1 MCQPPSYED
10 SVDIPDPVYR
20 KLIPKAA
27 LEGSTVKDAILQ
39 SVSRDLSGPL
49 PKRRIKF
56 PLIHAKDK
64 GRLDLSNT
72 QIYDLLFE

>member
-1 MCQPPSYED
+1 MRTT
-10 SVDIPDPVYR
+10 VDIPDAVYR
-20 KLIPKAA
+20 KLKAKAA

-39 SVSRDLSGPL
+39 AVSRELSGSL

-56 PLIHAKDK
+56 PLIHAKEK
-64 GRLDLSNT
+64 GRLNLQNA